1 MDIYIHGG
9 EFGDEGKKWRKKWPR
24 GGGNEGE
31 TGILSGFVG
40 AVL

>member
-1 MDIYIHGG
+1 MG
-9 EFGDEGKKWRKKWPR
+9 ESLGMRVKWRKKWPR

-31 TGILSGFVG
+31 TGIMSGFVG